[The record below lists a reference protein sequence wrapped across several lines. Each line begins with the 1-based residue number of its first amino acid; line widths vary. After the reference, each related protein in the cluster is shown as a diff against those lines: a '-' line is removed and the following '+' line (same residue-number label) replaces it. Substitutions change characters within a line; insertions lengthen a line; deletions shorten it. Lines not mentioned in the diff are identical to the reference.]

1 MKEPTKMN
9 DDRFEQLVDALKSGR
24 VSVELQ
30 QDEITWF
37 DWVLDILHAICLAA
51 AAFILCSIAYGI
63 IGAPSSSDRLSCS
76 ISLQGGVPEG
86 N

>member
-9 DDRFEQLVDALKSGR
+9 DGLEHLVDALKSGR
-24 VSVELQ
+24 VAVDIQ

-63 IGAPSSSDRLSCS
+63 ICAPSSSDRLSCS
-76 ISLQGGVPEG
+76 ISLQSDAQKG